1 MKGTGAIIYVICDWL
16 VRLALLNILWIGFSL
31 LGAGILGFFPASVAG
46 AALLNEW
53 LSGQR
58 PAPLSF
64 YWNMYKRTFTAAN
77 AIFIPALL
85 IFVVLLLNTYASL
98 RFDGVWF
105 YVFVSSTLFLSGG
118 AAFILLLSLLP
129 LSQGEKAITAVKRA
143 LHLLMY
149 YPGRVVMMVI
159 GMVFLGLCIRLVP
172 GILPLYS
179 INIVLG
185 LVIYL
190 FSFYKNS
197 PKPA

>member
-16 VRLALLNILWIGFSL
+16 MRLALLNVLWIGFSL

-46 AALLNEW
+46 VALLNEW
-53 LSGQR
+53 LSGRR

-64 YWNMYKRTFTAAN
+64 YWNIYKRTFTAAN

-85 IFVVLLLNTYASL
+85 IFVVLMLNTYASL
-98 RFDGVWF
+98 HFDGVWF

-129 LSQGEKAITAVKRA
+129 LSQGEKAIAAVKRA

-159 GMVFLGLCIRLVP
+159 GMVLLGLCIRLVP